1 MFEWLVGK
9 CRRWRNRAADG
20 YGGGM
25 NGSGGMRDKAKNDT
39 PEEVHGPDGI
49 GIFDRQLKVEGR
61 IFREES
67 PRARSESP

>member
-1 MFEWLVGK
+1 
-9 CRRWRNRAADG
+9 
-20 YGGGM
+20 M